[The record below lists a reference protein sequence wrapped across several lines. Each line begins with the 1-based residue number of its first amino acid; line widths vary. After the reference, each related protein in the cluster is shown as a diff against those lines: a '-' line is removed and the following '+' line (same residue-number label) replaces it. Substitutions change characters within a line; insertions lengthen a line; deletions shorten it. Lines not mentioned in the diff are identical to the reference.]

1 MDRNPRTSSSGRRRN
16 VVKPGRIDTIL
27 GHDRQG
33 LRLNFGLAMHQHRSY
48 TSASSSRAP
57 VHGGS
62 IGGGHRGGSARDAA
76 GAGADSSE
84 PLTLSGSLSQ
94 EPYSHGMFPS
104 QGMSLS
110 QGTTSQ
116 MGHQSQ
122 QSETGGY
129 GMSQPSPDLLA
140 PYVSARH
147 GHTGSGAGRA
157 TPTSKGAEVD
167 ATGGQ
172 ERQVIESLQG
182 AKSGNSAHHQNH
194 HHSQSRRKAH
204 GSNFSSSTTSSAK
217 ARRPQPLP
225 RNGAREKGHAPRVS
239 HSRSGKGVDVE
250 GAVGTT
256 AAVQAFD
263 RLLSEQFRNQVM
275 SELSELRTLVETT
288 REIVSDQ
295 TKGLDQ
301 GSTATN
307 ELREELQGTHSLAK
321 AASGSASKALNVLET
336 TIPAAFLSLES
347 RLSRVEETVAAA
359 AETAAATVASAKDAA
374 AAATAAASAA
384 SALARRY
391 DESMVGIDCRER
403 RPVADS
409 VSDGLIRKGDRSPI
423 TNNGRL
429 SPAPQ
434 QQYHLQHEG
443 QHHQHQQ
450 QQEKHQQQQH
460 QQRWR
465 QEEEQQ
471 QQGKHQQQRQE
482 QRHQRHQRQ
491 EQRQET
497 PPPEFLLGGIMSG
510 STQESCTRGGRKRK
524 SEDQQLEHQ
533 EPPSRRVL
541 QQDGSNRVTKEL
553 PDIPQALQ
561 SVNHDTQDG
570 ESSWQGADESLR
582 WTQPWGG
589 EAGPATA
596 AAAGASSRVRQSPR
610 HDPEIPRGVL
620 EQRNPCHGGSGGER
634 EELSSP
640 SAGCASSSF
649 ASSALPHNNRDSERV
664 VDDAEVDMPSSSL
677 PLCEADSFNPFQ
689 DADLVP
695 ITTGSIGA
703 KAPGN
708 VSTTRRQGS
717 RSPPAPNTF
726 PAVQSA
732 RMRSGL
738 GVRPAT
744 RDSSG
749 KSPIADA
756 TAAAPT
762 VSSSYSTLRRPTSST
777 AGTRGGA
784 VAGEPSFSGS
794 RTRMVTRR
802 AKAGLGQGDFGAG
815 RIQASGAGDAPV
827 VHMVQSRKPPP
838 PRSSPSGSSAPPAA
852 ASANPFSRGPS
863 VDRSD
868 PASSVGGRHRI
879 STLTAAQSKANREL
893 SHDVSVRTNRRNVSG
908 LDQAQAGLSRSDGRT
923 PHEES
928 GQRKPTSTDVGV
940 IEDEVEDYED
950 SFGGPGLTVEAYMAE
965 KHNAKRSPK
974 RGTPKDKKAARS
986 RKGEEETPTPET
998 NRPSARKK
1006 PPPHNR
1012 GSSRRGSLAAPTS
1025 AVRDSNAGGGGNH
1038 KSNSD
1043 SWIVGGGGG
1052 W

>member
-1 MDRNPRTSSSGRRRN
+1 MDRNPRMSSPGRRRN

-57 VHGGS
+57 AHGGS
-62 IGGGHRGGSARDAA
+62 VGGGHRSGSARDAA

-104 QGMSLS
+104 QGFSLS
-110 QGTTSQ
+110 QGTASQ
-116 MGHQSQ
+116 VEHQSQ

-147 GHTGSGAGRA
+147 GHTGSGAGRP
-157 TPTSKGAEVD
+157 TPTTKGAEVD
-167 ATGGQ
+167 GAGGQ
-172 ERQVIESLQG
+172 ERQVIESLRG
-182 AKSGNSAHHQNH
+182 AKSGNSAHHQNS
-194 HHSQSRRKAH
+194 HHSQSRREAH

-225 RNGAREKGHAPRVS
+225 RDGVREKGHALRAS
-239 HSRSGKGVDVE
+239 HGRSGRGVDVE

-275 SELSELRTLVETT
+275 SELSELRTLIETT
-288 REIVSDQ
+288 REFVSDQ

-301 GSTATN
+301 VSTATN
-307 ELREELQGTHSLAK
+307 ELREELHGTHSLAK
-321 AASGSASKALNVLET
+321 AASDSSSKVLNVLET
-336 TIPAAFLSLES
+336 TIPAAFLSLET

-374 AAATAAASAA
+374 TAAAAAASAA

-391 DESMVGIDCRER
+391 DESMVGSDCRER

-409 VSDGLIRKGDRSPI
+409 VSDGLSRKVARSPS
-423 TNNGRL
+423 TDDRRL
-429 SPAPQ
+429 YPAPQ
-434 QQYHLQHEG
+434 QQYHQQHEEQQD
-443 QHHQHQQ
+443 QHQHQHQHQQ
-450 QQEKHQQQQH
+450 RRQQQH
-460 QQRWR
+460 QQRWW
-465 QEEEQQ
+465 QEEQQ
-471 QQGKHQQQRQE
+471 QQQEEEPRQE
-482 QRHQRHQRQ
+482 RQ
-491 EQRQET
+491 EQRQT
-497 PPPEFLLGGIMSG
+497 MPPPEFLQGPIMSG
-510 STQESCTRGGRKRK
+510 SAQEGSTRGSRKRK
-524 SEDQQLEHQ
+524 NNDQQLEHQ
-533 EPPSRRVL
+533 EPPSRIIL
-541 QQDGSNRVTKEL
+541 QQDGTDRVTKEL
-553 PDIPQALQ
+553 PNIPQALQ
-561 SVNHDTQDG
+561 GVDHDTQDG

-596 AAAGASSRVRQSPR
+596 AAALASSRVGQSPR
-610 HDPEIPRGVL
+610 HDPEIPGGVL
-620 EQRNPCHGGSGGER
+620 EQRNSCHGGSGGER
-634 EELSSP
+634 EELFSP
-640 SAGCASSSF
+640 SARGASSSF
-649 ASSALPHNNRDSERV
+649 ASSTVPHNNRNSRRV
-664 VDDAEVDMPSSSL
+664 ADDAGVDMSSSSL

-695 ITTGSIGA
+695 ITSGSIGA
-703 KAPGN
+703 KAPGS
-708 VSTTRRQGS
+708 VSTSRRQGS
-717 RSPPAPNTF
+717 RSPPAPNTLL
-726 PAVQSA
+726 AEQSA
-732 RMRSGL
+732 AMRSGL
-738 GVRPAT
+738 AVRPAA
-744 RDSSG
+744 RDPSG
-749 KSPIADA
+749 KTPSADA

-762 VSSSYSTLRRPTSST
+762 VSSSSSTPRRPTSLT

-794 RTRMVTRR
+794 HTRMVTRR
-802 AKAGLGQGDFGAG
+802 AKAGLGQGDDGGAG
-815 RIQASGAGDAPV
+815 RTRGSGAGDAPV
-827 VHMVQSRKPPP
+827 SNMVQSRQPPP

-852 ASANPFSRGPS
+852 ACANPFSRGPS
-863 VDRSD
+863 VDRGD

-879 STLTAAQSKANREL
+879 PTLTAAQSKANSEL
-893 SHDVSVRTNRRNVSG
+893 SHDVSVCTNRRNVFG

-928 GQRKPTSTDVGV
+928 GQRKPTSADVGV
-940 IEDEVEDYED
+940 IEDEIEDYED

-965 KHNAKRSPK
+965 KHKAKLSQN
-974 RGTPKDKKAARS
+974 RGTPKDKKAATR
-986 RKGEEETPTPET
+986 RKGEEETTAPET
-998 NRPSARKK
+998 NRPSARNN

-1043 SWIVGGGGG
+1043 SWMVGGGSG

>member
-1 MDRNPRTSSSGRRRN
+1 MDRNPRTSSSGTRRN

-57 VHGGS
+57 AHGGS
-62 IGGGHRGGSARDAA
+62 VGGGHRGGSARDAA

-104 QGMSLS
+104 QGISLS
-110 QGTTSQ
+110 QGTASQ

-140 PYVSARH
+140 PHVSARH
-147 GHTGSGAGRA
+147 GHTGRGARRA

-167 ATGGQ
+167 AAGGQ
-172 ERQVIESLQG
+172 ERQVIESLRG

-194 HHSQSRRKAH
+194 HHSQSRREAH

-225 RNGAREKGHAPRVS
+225 RHGVREKGHALRVS
-239 HSRSGKGVDVE
+239 HGRSGKGVDVE

-256 AAVQAFD
+256 ATVQAFD

-301 GSTATN
+301 VSMATK
-307 ELREELQGTHSLAK
+307 ELREELQGTHCLAK
-321 AASGSASKALNVLET
+321 VASGSSSKVLNVLEN
-336 TIPAAFLSLES
+336 TIPAAFLSLET
-347 RLSRVEETVAAA
+347 RLSRVEETVATA

-374 AAATAAASAA
+374 AAAAAAASAA

-391 DESMVGIDCRER
+391 DESVVGNDCRER
-403 RPVADS
+403 QPVADS
-409 VSDGLIRKGDRSPI
+409 VSDGLSRKGARSPS
-423 TNNGRL
+423 TDDRRL
-429 SPAPQ
+429 YSARK
-434 QQYHLQHEG
+434 QQYHHQHEEQQG
-443 QHHQHQQ
+443 QHQHQHQHQQ
-450 QQEKHQQQQH
+450 RRQQQH

-471 QQGKHQQQRQE
+471 QQEEQRQQQQEQRQQRQE
-482 QRHQRHQRQ
+482 QRQ
-491 EQRQET
+491 T
-497 PPPEFLLGGIMSG
+497 MPPPDLLAGSIMSG
-510 STQESCTRGGRKRK
+510 SAQEGSTRGSRKRK
-524 SEDQQLEHQ
+524 NDDQQLEHQ

-541 QQDGSNRVTKEL
+541 QQDGNNRVTKDL

-610 HDPEIPRGVL
+610 HDPEILRGVL
-620 EQRNPCHGGSGGER
+620 EQRESCHGGSGGQR
-634 EELSSP
+634 EEVLSP
-640 SAGCASSSF
+640 PAGGASSSF
-649 ASSALPHNNRDSERV
+649 ASSAVPHSNRNSQRV
-664 VDDAEVDMPSSSL
+664 ADDAEVDMPSSSL

-708 VSTTRRQGS
+708 VSTSRRQGS
-717 RSPPAPNTF
+717 RSPPAPYTF
-726 PAVQSA
+726 PAEQSA
-732 RMRSGL
+732 TMRSGL
-738 GVRPAT
+738 AVRPAA

-749 KSPIADA
+749 KSPMADS

-762 VSSSYSTLRRPTSST
+762 VSSSSRRPTSST

-784 VAGEPSFSGS
+784 VAGEPSLSGS
-794 RTRMVTRR
+794 HTRMVTKR
-802 AKAGLGQGDFGAG
+802 AMVGLGQGDDGGAG
-815 RIQASGAGDAPV
+815 RTQASGAGDVPV
-827 VHMVQSRKPPP
+827 GHMVQSRQPPP
-838 PRSSPSGSSAPPAA
+838 PRSPPSGSSAPPAA
-852 ASANPFSRGPS
+852 ASVNPFSRGPS
-863 VDRSD
+863 VDRGD
-868 PASSVGGRHRI
+868 PASSVGGRHSI
-879 STLTAAQSKANREL
+879 PTLAAAQSKANREL

-908 LDQAQAGLSRSDGRT
+908 LDQAQAGLSRYDERT

-928 GQRKPTSTDVGV
+928 GQRKPTSADVGV
-940 IEDEVEDYED
+940 IEDEIEDYED

-965 KHNAKRSPK
+965 KRKAKLRQS
-974 RGTPKDKKAARS
+974 RGIPKDKKAATT
-986 RKGEEETPTPET
+986 RKGEEGTTAPET
-998 NRPSARKK
+998 NRPSARNK

-1012 GSSRRGSLAAPTS
+1012 GSFRRGSMAAPTS

-1043 SWIVGGGGG
+1043 SWMVGGGSG